1 MSTTSKCSIQ
11 ISGVTKT
18 EKMHLH
24 LHGTESCEEF
34 KEKESLSPILHKVQ
48 TQDLAYLEREKGLCQ
63 VLTLAEDGLTYKMQN
78 NKVHQELRQ
87 QNSANINRTI
97 PDSAKMLDLTSVQTQ
112 YKHCTAP

>member
-1 MSTTSKCSIQ
+1 MDLHSETECSFESGVLLLITQKALTSTLVTLTSPLQSTHPGPG
-11 ISGVTKT
+11 ISG
-18 EKMHLH
+18 
-24 LHGTESCEEF
+24 
-34 KEKESLSPILHKVQ
+34 
-48 TQDLAYLEREKGLCQ
+48 ERERQKGLCQ

-87 QNSANINRTI
+87 QNSANINRKI